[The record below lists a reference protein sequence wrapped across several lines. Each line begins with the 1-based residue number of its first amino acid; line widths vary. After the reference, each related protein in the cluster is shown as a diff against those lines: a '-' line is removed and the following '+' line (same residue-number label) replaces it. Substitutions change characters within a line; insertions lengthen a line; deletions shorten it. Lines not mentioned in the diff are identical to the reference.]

1 MSIYSTTYAF
11 DANPINQIAA
21 QQSIQE
27 FNYFCND
34 VQVRGEY
41 PVFTYRLHKRY
52 GELKKKT

>member
-34 VQVRGEY
+34 VQVRGSILS
-41 PVFTYRLHKRY
+41 LHIDFIKIWY
-52 GELKKKT
+52 